1 MEKFDLVWQD
11 DYLGDELD
19 ESKWHYDYAQP
30 SDGSNGVLRKGGYW
44 VNDAVEVS
52 DGNLII
58 TTDWRED
65 GVFGAGRYSGAVS
78 TETTD
83 YYQGSFLQRYGYFEI
98 RCKVHAIYGSWSAF
112 WRCPW
117 IILLWVIRVPIITIP
132 RWMVWR

>member
-11 DYLGDELD
+11 DFLGDELD

-65 GVFGAGRYSGAVS
+65 GVFGAGWYSGAVS
-78 TETTD
+78 TEVTD
-83 YYQGSFLQRYGYFEI
+83 YYQGSFSQRY
-98 RCKVHAIYGSWSAF
+98 
-112 WRCPW
+112 
-117 IILLWVIRVPIITIP
+117 
-132 RWMVWR
+132 